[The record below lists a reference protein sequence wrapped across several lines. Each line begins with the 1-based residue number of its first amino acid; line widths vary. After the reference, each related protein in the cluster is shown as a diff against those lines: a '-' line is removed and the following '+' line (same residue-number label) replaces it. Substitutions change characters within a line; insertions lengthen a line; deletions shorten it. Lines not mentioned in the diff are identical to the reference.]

1 MSYAGIITDTLAKNV
16 LDRNGMGMKIQIPV
30 GYQVS
35 NKFLGQVRWGSL
47 HMKLSSISSKIRV

>member
-16 LDRNGMGMKIQIPV
+16 LDRNGTGMKIQTPV

-35 NKFLGQVRWGSL
+35 NKFLGQLRWGS
-47 HMKLSSISSKIRV
+47 RT